1 MALHK
6 LERTRYQERQSSVEG
21 LLYVFT
27 LKVLMHGTFITV
39 HYQSFTLDANIA
51 GQNRCVKKYLM
62 THNFV

>member
-1 MALHK
+1 MALCQ
-6 LERTRYQERQSSVEG
+6 LARTRCQERQSLVEG

-27 LKVLMHGTFITV
+27 LKVLMYGIFITV

-62 THNFV
+62 QHNFV